1 MHLKSK
7 TQNRPVKTFSELELD
22 NNLVSALTSLGLVDL
37 TPIQSKAIPS
47 ILSGRDLVGIAET
60 GTGKTAAFSLPVL
73 HQLLQNPVERPVPK
87 TTRSLILAP
96 TRELAQQIAENIRSY
111 ATHIPFK
118 TTLLYGGV
126 PAKSQIKSLERGVDM
141 VIATP
146 GRLLDLFNAD
156 KLWLGKVEHFV
167 LDEADRML
175 DMGFIRDIQRIASQ
189 LPKKRQTLLFSAT
202 FPKSIANLANS
213 LLDDPVKVQVARSA
227 KVTDRVEHFLLKVPK
242 DRKRSLLDHLLK
254 KPELRKV
261 LIFTRT
267 IHGANK
273 LYKFLTKLEIDAAVI
288 HGNKAQNT
296 RKKAIETFKSGTVRV
311 LVATDIAARGIDI
324 EDITHVIN
332 YDIPTDPDSYI
343 HRIGRTGRASGN
355 GIAYSFLS
363 ENDDKHLDA
372 IERLLAQKIPLEK
385 NHPF

>member
-1 MHLKSK
+1 MHSK
-7 TQNRPVKTFSELELD
+7 AKKQNRPVKTFSELELND
-22 NNLVSALTSLGLVDL
+22 DLIRALTSQGLVDL
-37 TPIQSKAIPS
+37 TPIQSKAIPV
-47 ILSGRDLVGIAET
+47 IQSGKDLIGIAET
-60 GTGKTAAFSLPVL
+60 GTGKTAAFALPVL
-73 HQLLQNPVERPVPK
+73 QQLLQNPEQKPVPK
-87 TTRSLILAP
+87 TTRSLVLAP
-96 TRELAQQIAENIRSY
+96 TRELAHQIAENVRAY
-111 ATHIPFK
+111 ATHVPFK

-126 PAKSQIKSLERGVDM
+126 PAKSQIKSLSRGVDM

-146 GRLLDLFNAD
+146 GRLLDLFNDD

-175 DMGFIRDIQRIASQ
+175 DMGFIKDIRRIASQ
-189 LPKKRQTLLFSAT
+189 LPKNRQTLLFSAT
-202 FPKSIANLANS
+202 FPKSIASLASS
-213 LLDDPVKVQVARSA
+213 LLDEPVKVQVARPA

-254 KPELRKV
+254 DPEFKKV

-273 LYKFLTKLEIDAAVI
+273 LHKFLTKQEIGAAVI

-296 RKKAIETFKSGTVRV
+296 RQKAIEAFKSGTVRT

-324 EDITHVIN
+324 ENITHVIN

-343 HRIGRTGRASGN
+343 HRIGRTGRAKGN
-355 GIAYSFLS
+355 GVAYTFFS
-363 ENDDKHLDA
+363 ENDEKCLTA
-372 IERLLAQKIPLEK
+372 IERLIGQKIPVQK

>member
-1 MHLKSK
+1 MQSK
-7 TQNRPVKTFSELELD
+7 ATKQNISAKTFSDLD
-22 NNLVSALTSLGLVDL
+22 LDDDLIIALTALGLVDL
-37 TPIQSKAIPS
+37 TPIQSKAIPA
-47 ILSGRDLVGIAET
+47 IRTGKDLIGIAET

-73 HQLLQNPVERPVPK
+73 HQLLQNPVETPVPK
-87 TTRSLILAP
+87 TTRALILAP
-96 TRELAQQIAENIRSY
+96 TRELAQQIAENIRAY
-111 ATHIPFK
+111 AAHIPLK

-126 PAKSQIKSLERGVDM
+126 PAKSQIKSLERGVDL

-146 GRLLDLFNAD
+146 GRLLDLFNDD
-156 KLWLGKVEHFV
+156 KLWLGKVEHFI

-202 FPKSIANLANS
+202 FPRSIAALAET
-213 LLDDPVKVQVARSA
+213 LLDDPVKVQVAKPA
-227 KVTDRVEHFLLKVPK
+227 KVTDRVKHFLLKVPK

-254 KPELRKV
+254 GPDLKKV

-273 LYKFLTKLEIDAAVI
+273 LFKFLTKLEIETAVI

-296 RKKAIETFKSGTVRV
+296 RKKAIELFKSGSVRI

-343 HRIGRTGRASGN
+343 HRIGRTGRAKGR
-355 GIAYSFLS
+355 GIAYTFLS
-363 ENDDKHLDA
+363 ENDEKHLTA
-372 IERLLAQKIPLEK
+372 IERLIKYKIPVEK